1 MFPGGGFARESAS
14 ASGVCGVS
22 TSHYSITAEE
32 REAITDYPLLNAI
45 IFAGL
50 GIVIFALAFWTID
63 RFTPF
68 HLWTEIVKEKNVA
81 LAILLGAMSI
91 GMCIIIAAAVH

>member
-1 MFPGGGFARESAS
+1 M
-14 ASGVCGVS
+14 
-22 TSHYSITAEE
+22 
-32 REAITDYPLLNAI
+32 TDFPLLNAI

-50 GIVIFALAFWTID
+50 GIVIFVLSFMIID
-63 RFTPF
+63 KFTPF
-68 HLWTEIVKEKNVA
+68 HLWTEIVKEKNTA